1 MSVVLIL
8 TTYGEAVTDLL
19 RTTMHP
25 ESRLRMPVETHQEN
39 RLRPGNEYDSPM
51 FHEAVGQFDRVANL
65 MGLDDNVMDR
75 LRSPQKSTVVSF
87 PFRHDNYSEVET
99 IFGYRVQHLT
109 TMGPTK
115 GGIRFAPDVDLGEV
129 AALAMLMT
137 WKCSIVGVPFGGA
150 KGGVRINPME
160 LSRAELQRVTR
171 RFTMEII
178 NVIGPE
184 QDIPAPDL
192 GTNEQVMAWMM
203 DTYSQHVGHAV
214 PAVVTGKPPALGGS
228 VARREATGRGLMFLL
243 PQAAQVI
250 EMNPLDAT
258 VAIHGFGN
266 VGRYAA
272 VAGSQM
278 KTRVVAVSDISGALY
293 NPDGLDVNA
302 VGKWVDENRFLE
314 GYPDADFL
322 DGNAVFALD
331 VDVLVPA
338 AVQGV
343 INKDNARDV
352 RAKMIIEGANSPTT
366 IEADDILNER
376 GVLIIPDILANAGGV
391 TVSYFEWVQDVQK
404 YFWTENEIV
413 ARLREIMVSSFEDVH
428 QISVSENVNL
438 RTAAL
443 IKGIRRVADAK
454 LVRGIFP

>member
-1 MSVVLIL
+1 
-8 TTYGEAVTDLL
+8 
-19 RTTMHP
+19 
-25 ESRLRMPVETHQEN
+25 
-39 RLRPGNEYDSPM
+39 M
-51 FHEAVGQFDRVANL
+51 FHEAVGQFDRVAVL
-65 MGLDDNVMDR
+65 MGLDANVTDR
-75 LRSPQKSTVVSF
+75 LRSPQKATVVSF
-87 PFRHDNYSEVET
+87 PFRHDNYNEVDT

-129 AALAMLMT
+129 SALAMLMT
-137 WKCSIVGVPFGGA
+137 WKCAIVGVPFGGA

-171 RFTMEII
+171 RYTMEII

-192 GTNEQVMAWMM
+192 GTNEQVMAWLM

-243 PQAAQVI
+243 PQAASTVDL
-250 EMNPLDAT
+250 NPRGAS

-272 VAGSQM
+272 LAGHQM
-278 KTRVVAVSDISGALY
+278 GAKIVAVSDISGAVY
-293 NPDGLDVNA
+293 DPDGLDVDA
-302 VGKWVDENRFLE
+302 VGKWVDENRFLD
-314 GYPDADFL
+314 GYPDADFMA
-322 DGNAVFALD
+322 GEEVFVLD
-331 VDVLVPA
+331 VDVVVPA

-343 INKDNARDV
+343 INKDNAADIKARL
-352 RAKMIIEGANSPTT
+352 IIEGANSPTT
-366 IEADDILNER
+366 LEADEILRER
-376 GVLIIPDILANAGGV
+376 EILLIPDILANAGGV
-391 TVSYFEWVQDVQK
+391 TVSYFEWVQDIQK
-404 YFWTENEIV
+404 YFWTENEVV
-413 ARLREIMVSSFEDVH
+413 ARLREIMVAAFEDVH
-428 QISVSENVNL
+428 SIAMAEHVDM

>member
-1 MSVVLIL
+1 M
-8 TTYGEAVTDLL
+8 E
-19 RTTMHP
+19 
-25 ESRLRMPVETHQEN
+25 ETLHG
-39 RLRPGNEYDSPM
+39 GNEYDSPM
-51 FHEAVGQFDRVANL
+51 YHEAVGQFNRVAKL
-65 MGLDDNVMDR
+65 MGLDENVSDR

-87 PFRHDNYSEVET
+87 PFRHDNYTQVDT

-129 AALAMLMT
+129 SALAMWMT
-137 WKCSIVGVPFGGA
+137 WKCAIVGVPFGGA

-178 NVIGPE
+178 NVIGPDT
-184 QDIPAPDL
+184 DIPAPDL
-192 GTNEQVMAWMM
+192 GTNEQVMAWLM

-243 PQAAQVI
+243 PQAARVRGI
-250 EMNPLDAT
+250 DPVGAS

-272 VAGSQM
+272 VAGQEM
-278 KTRVVAVSDISGALY
+278 KAKVVAVSDISGTVH
-293 NPDGLDVNA
+293 NPDGLDIAA

-314 GYPDADFL
+314 GYPDADFI
-322 DGNAVFALD
+322 DGDAIFELD

-338 AVQGV
+338 AIQGV
-343 INKDNARDV
+343 LHKDNAPNV
-352 RAKMIIEGANSPTT
+352 KAKLIIEGANNPTT
-366 IEADDILNER
+366 LEADDILREQ
-376 GVLIIPDILANAGGV
+376 GVFIVPDILANAGGV

-404 YFWTENEIV
+404 YFWTENEVV
-413 ARLREIMVSSFEDVH
+413 ARLREIMTRAFDEVHAIAIDED
-428 QISVSENVNL
+428 IDMRN
-438 RTAAL
+438 AAL
-443 IKGIRRVADAK
+443 IKGIRRIADAK

>member
-1 MSVVLIL
+1 MELS
-8 TTYGEAVTDLL
+8 
-19 RTTMHP
+19 RP
-25 ESRLRMPVETHQEN
+25 EF
-39 RLRPGNEYDSPM
+39 DSQM
-51 FHEAVGQFDRVANL
+51 YNEAVGQFNRVATL
-65 MGLDDNVMDR
+65 MGLDDNVADR
-75 LRSPQKSTVVSF
+75 LRVPQKSTVVSF
-87 PFRHDNYSEVET
+87 PFRHDNYTEVET

-115 GGIRFAPDVDLGEV
+115 GGIRFDIDVDLGEV
-129 AALAMLMT
+129 AALAMWMT

-150 KGGVRINPME
+150 KGGVRINPMN

-178 NVIGPE
+178 NVIGPDT
-184 QDIPAPDL
+184 DIPAPDL
-192 GTNEQVMAWMM
+192 GTNEQVMAWLM

-243 PQAAQVI
+243 PQAAAAI
-250 EMNPLDAT
+250 ELDPIGAS

-272 VAGSQM
+272 QAAQEM
-278 KTRVVAVSDISGALY
+278 RAKVVAVSDISGAIY
-293 NPDGLDVNA
+293 DPDGIDVA
-302 VGKWVDENRFLE
+302 AAGKWVDENRFLE
-314 GYPDADFL
+314 GFPDADFIEGDAL
-322 DGNAVFALD
+322 FGLD

-338 AVQGV
+338 AIQNV
-343 INKDNARDV
+343 IRADNAPDIKARLV
-352 RAKMIIEGANSPTT
+352 IEGANNPMTL
-366 IEADDILNER
+366 EADDMLRDR
-376 GVLIIPDILANAGGV
+376 GVLIVPDILANAGGV

-404 YFWTENEIV
+404 YFWSENETV
-413 ARLREIMVSSFEDVH
+413 GRLREIMTRAFDDVH
-428 QISVSENVNL
+428 TISVSENVDM

-454 LVRGIFP
+454 LVRGVFP

>member
-1 MSVVLIL
+1 M
-8 TTYGEAVTDLL
+8 TTAV
-19 RTTMHP
+19 
-25 ESRLRMPVETHQEN
+25 
-39 RLRPGNEYDSPM
+39 GNEFDSPM
-51 FHEAVGQFDRVANL
+51 YKEAAGQFDRVARL
-65 MGLDDNVMDR
+65 MGLDDNVADR
-75 LRSPQKSTVVSF
+75 LRVPQKSTMVSF
-87 PFRHDNYSEVET
+87 PFRRDTYSEVET
-99 IFGYRVQHLT
+99 LFGYRIQHLT

-137 WKCSIVGVPFGGA
+137 WKCSIVGLPFGGA
-150 KGGVRINPME
+150 KGGVRVDPMQ

-184 QDIPAPDL
+184 TDIPAPDL
-192 GTNEQVMAWMM
+192 GTNEQVMAWLM
-203 DTYSQHVGHAV
+203 DTYSQHVGHSV

-243 PQAAQVI
+243 PQAAGVRGI
-250 EMNPLDAT
+250 DPNNVT

-272 VAGSQM
+272 IAGHQM
-278 KTRVVAVSDISGALY
+278 GVTIAAVSDISGALY
-293 NPDGLDVNA
+293 DPEGLDVDA
-302 VGKWVDENRFLE
+302 VAKWVDENRFLE
-314 GYPDADFL
+314 GFPDADFI
-322 DGNAVFALD
+322 DGDKIFSLP

-338 AVQGV
+338 AIQNV
-343 INKDNARDV
+343 IRGDNAGEIQ
-352 RAKMIIEGANSPTT
+352 AKIIIEGANGPTT
-366 IEADDILNER
+366 IEADDILREKD
-376 GVLIIPDILANAGGV
+376 VLIIPDILANAGGV

-404 YFWTENEIV
+404 YFWTENEVV
-413 ARLREIMVSSFEDVH
+413 ARLREIMTRAFSDVHNIAINEDVD
-428 QISVSENVNL
+428 L

-443 IKGIRRVADAK
+443 IKGIRKVADAK

>member
-1 MSVVLIL
+1 V
-8 TTYGEAVTDLL
+8 TTAV
-19 RTTMHP
+19 
-25 ESRLRMPVETHQEN
+25 
-39 RLRPGNEYDSPM
+39 GNEFDSPM
-51 FHEAVGQFDRVANL
+51 YKEAAGQFDRVARL
-65 MGLDDNVMDR
+65 MGLDDNVADR
-75 LRSPQKSTVVSF
+75 LRVPQKSTMVSF
-87 PFRHDNYSEVET
+87 PFRRDTYSEVET
-99 IFGYRVQHLT
+99 LFGYRIQHLT

-137 WKCSIVGVPFGGA
+137 WKCSIVGLPFGGA
-150 KGGVRINPME
+150 KGGVRVDPMQ

-184 QDIPAPDL
+184 TDIPAPDL
-192 GTNEQVMAWMM
+192 GTNEQVMAWLM
-203 DTYSQHVGHAV
+203 DTYSQHVGHSV

-243 PQAAQVI
+243 PQAAGVRGI
-250 EMNPLDAT
+250 DANNVT

-272 VAGSQM
+272 IAGHQM
-278 KTRVVAVSDISGALY
+278 GVKIAAVSDISGALY
-293 NPDGLDVNA
+293 DPEGLDVDA
-302 VGKWVDENRFLE
+302 VAKWVDENRFLE
-314 GYPDADFL
+314 GFPDADFI
-322 DGNAVFALD
+322 DGDKIFSLPI
-331 VDVLVPA
+331 DVLVPA
-338 AVQGV
+338 AIQNV
-343 INKDNARDV
+343 IRGDNAGEIQ
-352 RAKMIIEGANSPTT
+352 AKIIIEGANGPTT
-366 IEADDILNER
+366 IEADDILREK

-404 YFWTENEIV
+404 YFWTENEVV
-413 ARLREIMVSSFEDVH
+413 ARLREIMTRAFSDVHNIAINEDVD
-428 QISVSENVNL
+428 L

-443 IKGIRRVADAK
+443 IKGIRKVADAK

>member
-1 MSVVLIL
+1 M
-8 TTYGEAVTDLL
+8 Y
-19 RTTMHP
+19 
-25 ESRLRMPVETHQEN
+25 N
-39 RLRPGNEYDSPM
+39 
-51 FHEAVGQFDRVANL
+51 EAVGQFNRVAAL
-65 MGLDDNVMDR
+65 MGLDDNVADR
-75 LRSPQKSTVVSF
+75 LRVPQKSTVVSF
-87 PFRHDNYSEVET
+87 PFRHDNYTEVET

-115 GGIRFAPDVDLGEV
+115 GGIRFDLDVDLGEV
-129 AALAMLMT
+129 AALAMWMT

-150 KGGVRINPME
+150 KGGVRINPMN

-178 NVIGPE
+178 NVIGPDS
-184 QDIPAPDL
+184 DIPAPDL

-214 PAVVTGKPPALGGS
+214 PAIVTGKPPALGGS

-243 PQAAQVI
+243 PQAAATI
-250 EMNPLDAT
+250 DLNPIGAT

-272 VAGSQM
+272 VAGSEM
-278 KTRVVAVSDISGALY
+278 NAKVVAVSDISGAVY
-293 NPDGLDVNA
+293 NPDGLDIPA

-314 GYPDADFL
+314 GYPDADFIEG
-322 DGNAVFALD
+322 DAVFGLD

-338 AVQGV
+338 AIQNVLRV
-343 INKDNARDV
+343 DNAPDV
-352 RAKMIIEGANSPTT
+352 KAKLVIEGANNPTT
-366 IEADDILNER
+366 LEADDLLREK
-376 GVLIIPDILANAGGV
+376 GVFIVPDILANAGGV

-404 YFWTENEIV
+404 YFWSENETV
-413 ARLREIMVSSFEDVH
+413 GRLREIMTRAFDDVH
-428 QISVSENVNL
+428 TITRAEGVDM

-454 LVRGIFP
+454 LVRGVFP

>member
-1 MSVVLIL
+1 MTSRTEASVTALV
-8 TTYGEAVTDLL
+8 
-19 RTTMHP
+19 
-25 ESRLRMPVETHQEN
+25 
-39 RLRPGNEYDSPM
+39 GNEFDSPM
-51 FHEAVGQFDRVANL
+51 YKEAAGQFDRVARL
-65 MGLDDNVMDR
+65 MGLDDNVADR
-75 LRSPQKSTVVSF
+75 LRVPQKSTMVSF
-87 PFRHDNYSEVET
+87 PFRRDTYSQVET
-99 IFGYRVQHLT
+99 LFGYRVQHLT

-150 KGGVRINPME
+150 KGGVRVDPMA

-184 QDIPAPDL
+184 TDIPAPDL

-203 DTYSQHVGHAV
+203 DTYSQHVGHSV

-228 VARREATGRGLMFLL
+228 IARREATGRGLMFLV
-243 PQAAQVI
+243 PQAAGVRQ
-250 EMNPLDAT
+250 LDPNDLK

-272 VAGSQM
+272 VAGQQM
-278 KTRVVAVSDISGALY
+278 GVRIVAVSDISGALY
-293 NPDGLDVNA
+293 NPDGLEVDA
-302 VGKWVDENRFLE
+302 VAKWVDENRFLE
-314 GYPDADFL
+314 GYPDADYI
-322 DGNAVFALD
+322 DGDGVFGLP
-331 VDVLVPA
+331 VDILVPA
-338 AVQGV
+338 AVQNV
-343 INKDNARDV
+343 IHARNAADV
-352 RAKMIIEGANSPTT
+352 QAKIIIEGANGPTT
-366 IEADDILNER
+366 IEADEILREKE
-376 GVLIIPDILANAGGV
+376 VLVIPDILANAGGV

-404 YFWTENEIV
+404 YFWTENEVV
-413 ARLREIMVSSFEDVH
+413 ARLREIMTRAFSDVH
-428 QISVSENVNL
+428 NIALNEAVDM

-443 IKGIRRVADAK
+443 IKGIRKVADAK

>member
-1 MSVVLIL
+1 
-8 TTYGEAVTDLL
+8 
-19 RTTMHP
+19 
-25 ESRLRMPVETHQEN
+25 VETS
-39 RLRPGNEYDSPM
+39 RPEFDSQM
-51 FHEAVGQFDRVANL
+51 YNEAVGQFNRVASL
-65 MGLDDNVMDR
+65 MGLDDNIADR
-75 LRSPQKSTVVSF
+75 LRVPQKSTVVSF
-87 PFRHDNYSEVET
+87 PFRHDNYTEVET

-115 GGIRFAPDVDLGEV
+115 GGIRFDTDVDLGEV
-129 AALAMLMT
+129 AALAMWMT

-150 KGGVRINPME
+150 KGGVRINPMN

-178 NVIGPE
+178 NVIGPDT
-184 QDIPAPDL
+184 DIPAPDL
-192 GTNEQVMAWMM
+192 GTNEQVMAWLM

-243 PQAAQVI
+243 PQAAAAVG
-250 EMNPLDAT
+250 LDPIGAS

-272 VAGSQM
+272 QAAQEA
-278 KTRVVAVSDISGALY
+278 KARVVAVSDISGAIH
-293 NPDGLDVNA
+293 NPDGIDVGA

-314 GYPDADFL
+314 GFPDADFMKQEEIF
-322 DGNAVFALD
+322 GLD

-338 AVQGV
+338 AIQNV
-343 INKDNARDV
+343 IRADNAPDIK
-352 RAKMIIEGANSPTT
+352 AKLIIEGANNPMTL
-366 IEADDILNER
+366 EADDMLRDR
-376 GVLIIPDILANAGGV
+376 GVFIVPDILANAGGV

-404 YFWTENEIV
+404 YFWSENETV
-413 ARLREIMVSSFEDVH
+413 GRLREIMTRAFDDVH
-428 QISVSENVNL
+428 SISINEKVDM

-454 LVRGIFP
+454 LVRGVFP

>member
-1 MSVVLIL
+1 VTTVV
-8 TTYGEAVTDLL
+8 
-19 RTTMHP
+19 
-25 ESRLRMPVETHQEN
+25 
-39 RLRPGNEYDSPM
+39 GNEFDSPM
-51 FHEAVGQFDRVANL
+51 YKEAAGQFDRVARL
-65 MGLDDNVMDR
+65 MGLDDNVADR
-75 LRSPQKSTVVSF
+75 LRVPQKSTMVSF
-87 PFRHDNYSEVET
+87 PFRRDTYSEVET
-99 IFGYRVQHLT
+99 LFGYRIQHLT

-137 WKCSIVGVPFGGA
+137 WKCSIVGLPFGGA
-150 KGGVRINPME
+150 KGGVRVDPMQ

-184 QDIPAPDL
+184 TDIPAPDL
-192 GTNEQVMAWMM
+192 GTNEQVMAWLM
-203 DTYSQHVGHAV
+203 DTYSQHVGHSV

-243 PQAAQVI
+243 PQAAGVRGI
-250 EMNPLDAT
+250 DPNNVA

-272 VAGSQM
+272 IAGHQM
-278 KTRVVAVSDISGALY
+278 GVKIAAVSDISGALY
-293 NPDGLDVNA
+293 DPEGLDVDA
-302 VGKWVDENRFLE
+302 VAKWVDENRFLE
-314 GYPDADFL
+314 GFPDADFI
-322 DGNAVFALD
+322 DGDKIFSLP

-338 AVQGV
+338 AIQNV
-343 INKDNARDV
+343 IRGDNAGEIQ
-352 RAKMIIEGANSPTT
+352 AKIIIEGANGPTT
-366 IEADDILNER
+366 IEADDILREKD
-376 GVLIIPDILANAGGV
+376 VLIIPDILANAGGV

-404 YFWTENEIV
+404 YFWTENEVV
-413 ARLREIMVSSFEDVH
+413 ARLREIMTRAFSDVHNIAINEDVD
-428 QISVSENVNL
+428 L

-443 IKGIRRVADAK
+443 IKGIRKVADAK